1 MKRTLHFFF
10 VFLLCCTTLAAQQRL
25 INGVITDGED
35 VPLIGANVL
44 VVGTTSGT
52 VTDFEGKFSLAVD
65 PGADALEIS
74 YTGYS
79 TKTIPLTSAN
89 EYEIVLSEDNI
100 ILGEVVVTAIGVER
114 ERRTLGYSLQ
124 EVDSD
129 DIVKS
134 RESNLVNALAG
145 KVAGLQVNSS
155 GGQAGS
161 ASRILLRGITSMTGN
176 NSPLF
181 VIDGVPLDNSTTNGV
196 PNIVESNLFNGNSG
210 NRIIDIDP
218 NIIADVTVLKGA
230 AATSIYGVQGANGAI
245 LITTKSGMGQ
255 DSKLKVDVSSTFG
268 VNTAIVRGY
277 QDQFLQGLDGNYR
290 NGLPAGNG
298 GFRSLDP
305 ATNPNGFAATQGSTS
320 WGPRKD
326 EIDQFTLD
334 SIGMPLLYDPRD
346 DFYRDGQTWENSISL
361 SGNNNGVGYS
371 FTYSNLQEQ
380 GIVPTN
386 DFDRNSV
393 TAKVSVP
400 FSDKVRYEGF
410 ASFVNSFNKRLT
422 EGNGQRSFLFA
433 LNFWPISHDVT
444 NYYTEDGTYY
454 SFHPTAFNNPFWLA
468 ENNGSYSTT
477 NRFILNQSI
486 TIELAPWLKL
496 TERFGADTYHTLIE
510 DEVNIGT
517 RGFANGRMLNSDIN
531 NRILNNDLVLSADR
545 RLSDTWQ
552 ISASIGNNVYENSF
566 KQNIIRG
573 VGLSI
578 PGFYDISNAS
588 SVEAFEND
596 NRFRSYAVY
605 GTGMVGFKDMLFLN
619 LTARNEW
626 SSTLPLNDNSFFY
639 PSVSLG
645 FEFTELLP
653 NIRSVLSY
661 GKIRASWAQAGNTAP
676 SYSVVQTFTQ
686 SDTGDGTRGTIA
698 VPSQGQVLY
707 ELNNVKANERLTNEL
722 IDEVE
727 IGADL
732 RFFNGRLG
740 IDAAFY
746 DRRSNNQVLNA
757 PVAPSTGFVAKVVNV
772 GEIQNK
778 GVEVSLTA
786 NPIRA
791 TRPGGFDW
799 QLQANYAR
807 NRTTVNALAEG
818 VENIRL
824 FGFTSPLIQADVTNG
839 YGVIWGSRFART
851 DDGQLIIGENGL
863 PVEDDA
869 LGPIGNVMPDWTGSI
884 RSTFTFQNFTLSGLL
899 DARIGGDILN
909 FDLFYSTFYGTS
921 VVTEDR
927 GSVVVWDGVH
937 VDGEGRVTG
946 ENNIPIVKDQNY
958 YQNFYSNID
967 ELFVEDGSFLKL
979 RELSLGYRFPQKV
992 LDRTLIRS
1000 LEITGI
1006 ARNLFIHSNFTYFD
1020 PEGSLDGDGNGQGF
1034 YHSVAPGTRSFALA
1048 LKVGF

>member
-1 MKRTLHFFF
+1 MKRNLHFFF
-10 VFLLCCTTLAAQQRL
+10 VFFLCCTSLAAQQRL
-25 INGVITDGED
+25 ISGTITDEEN

-52 VTDFEGKFSLAVD
+52 VTDFEGKFNLSI
-65 PGADALEIS
+65 PQGAEKLEIS
-74 YTGYS
+74 YTGYTS
-79 TKTIPLTSAN
+79 KQVLLTSAS
-89 EYEIVLSEDNI
+89 EYEIVLAEDNI
-100 ILGEVVVTAIGVER
+100 MLGEVVVTAIGVER

-124 EVDSD
+124 EVASD

-161 ASRILLRGITSMTGN
+161 ASRILLRGITSITGN

-181 VIDGVPLDNSTTNGV
+181 VIDGVPLDNSASNAV
-196 PNIVESNLFNGNSG
+196 PNVVESNLFNGNSS
-210 NRIIDIDP
+210 NRLIDIDP
-218 NIIADVTVLKGA
+218 NIIEDITVLKGA
-230 AATSIYGVQGANGAI
+230 AATSLYGVQGANGAI
-245 LITTKSGMGQ
+245 LITTKNGLGQ
-255 DSKLKVDVSSTFG
+255 QSRLNVDISSTFG
-268 VNTAIVRGY
+268 VNTAIIRGY
-277 QDQFLQGLDGNYR
+277 QDQYLQGSGGNYR
-290 NGLPAGNG
+290 NGLPLGAG

-305 ATNPNGFAATQGSTS
+305 ATNPNGFTATQGSTS
-320 WGPRKD
+320 WGPHKD
-326 EIDQFTLD
+326 AVDQFTLD
-334 SIGMPLLYDPRD
+334 SIGQPKIYDPRD
-346 DFYRDGQTWENSISL
+346 DFYRDGQTWENSVSL

-371 FTYSNLQEQ
+371 FTFSNLQEQ

-386 DFDRNSV
+386 DFKRNALS
-393 TAKVSVP
+393 AKVSVP

-410 ASFVNSFNKRLT
+410 ASFVNSDSKRLS

-433 LNFWPISHDVT
+433 LNFWPISHDIT

-454 SFHPTAFNNPFWLA
+454 SYHPTAFNNPVWLA
-468 ENNGSYSTT
+468 ENNGYYSNTD
-477 NRFILNQSI
+477 RFIFNQAL
-486 TIELAPWLKL
+486 TVELAPWLKL

-510 DEVNIGT
+510 DQVNIGT
-517 RGFANGRMLNSDIN
+517 RGFANGRTLNTDIT
-531 NRILNNDLVLSADR
+531 NRILNNDLILSADR
-545 RLSDTWQ
+545 RFSDTWQ
-552 ISASIGNNVYENSF
+552 VNVAVGNNVYENTF
-566 KQNIIRG
+566 KRDILRG
-573 VGLSI
+573 IGLSI
-578 PGFYDISNAS
+578 PGFYDISNS
-588 SVEAFEND
+588 GSVEAFEND
-596 NRFRSYAVY
+596 ISSRSYAVY

-626 SSTLPLNDNSFFY
+626 SSTLPLNHNSFFY
-639 PSVSLG
+639 PSASLG

-661 GKIRASWAQAGNTAP
+661 GKLRASWAQAGNTAP
-676 SYSVVQTFTQ
+676 AYSVIQTFTQ
-686 SDTGDGTRGTIA
+686 SSVGDGTRGTIS

-707 ELNNVKANERLTNEL
+707 ELSNIKANENLTNEL
-722 IDEVE
+722 IEEVE
-727 IGADL
+727 FGADL

-740 IDAAFY
+740 IDASVY
-746 DRRSNNQVLNA
+746 DRRSRDQVLSA
-757 PVAPSTGFVAKVVNV
+757 PVAPSTGYVAKVVNV

-791 TRPGGFDW
+791 ARPGAFDW
-799 QLQANYAR
+799 NLQVNYAR

-818 VENIRL
+818 VESIRL

-851 DDGQLIIGENGL
+851 SEGELIIGEDGL
-863 PVEDDA
+863 PIQDDA

-884 RSTFTFQNFTLSGLL
+884 RSTFNFKNFTLSGLL

-927 GSVVVWDGVH
+927 GSVVVWDGVY
-937 VDGEGRVTG
+937 VDDDGQITG
-946 ENNIPIVKDQNY
+946 ENNIPVVKDEGY
-958 YQNFYSNID
+958 YQNFYSNIS

-1020 PEGSLDGDGNGQGF
+1020 PEGSLDGAGNGQGF
-1034 YHSVAPGTRSFALA
+1034 YHSVTPGTKTFALA